1 MLRKAASEDATAQ
14 PAAMTPENQIEA
26 DEGDHH
32 EGYYYPKP
40 GSFEHYPARV
50 YTLPESDRVRRQ
62 AFIIGLT
69 KQLVGGQYAP
79 SYAIFAKGN
88 ASDKL
93 IIVALADGQ
102 LNTIYRARALLATFT
117 SVARVDLVLP
127 AEHPAGRSDVP
138 RPLEAAGVQARDA
151 QRRPRVRA
159 PDHHRLER
167 ELFSTR
173 THFPLRRHPG
183 LEPGSIV
190 PPHVRLRNGSRLKAG
205 MTGVGGNGSR
215 LNR

>member
-1 MLRKAASEDATAQ
+1 MGFGLRRIAYLGVVLVGAAFFGLSAHAQENNGEDAAAQ

-69 KQLVGGQYAP
+69 KQLVAGQYAP
-79 SYAIFAKGN
+79 SYAIFAKGD

-117 SVARVDLVLP
+117 SVARSTKFFQENTQPDESTFLDLLKLLGFKRVTISD
-127 AEHPAGRSDVP
+127 GRDF
-138 RPLEAAGVQARDA
+138 AHQIIID
-151 QRRPRVRA
+151 
-159 PDHHRLER
+159 
-167 ELFSTR
+167 
-173 THFPLRRHPG
+173 
-183 LEPGSIV
+183 
-190 PPHVRLRNGSRLKAG
+190 
-205 MTGVGGNGSR
+205 
-215 LNR
+215 

>member
-1 MLRKAASEDATAQ
+1 MSLRGIALAGAVLIGASFLTLSVHAQENTSEDATAQ

-50 YTLPESDRVRRQ
+50 YALPESDRVRRQ

-79 SYAIFAKGN
+79 SYAIFAKGDG
-88 ASDKL
+88 SDKL
-93 IIVALADGQ
+93 IIVALGDGH

-117 SVARVDLVLP
+117 SVARSTSFFQQNTQPDESTFLDLLKLLGFKRVTVSD
-127 AEHPAGRSDVP
+127 GRDF
-138 RPLEAAGVQARDA
+138 AHQIIID
-151 QRRPRVRA
+151 
-159 PDHHRLER
+159 
-167 ELFSTR
+167 
-173 THFPLRRHPG
+173 
-183 LEPGSIV
+183 
-190 PPHVRLRNGSRLKAG
+190 
-205 MTGVGGNGSR
+205 
-215 LNR
+215 

>member
-1 MLRKAASEDATAQ
+1 MGFALRGFAMAGAVLIGACFFAWSGHAQENTSEDPSAQ

-50 YTLPESDRVRRQ
+50 YTLPDSERVRRQ

-69 KQLVGGQYAP
+69 KQLVAGQYAP
-79 SYAIFAKGN
+79 SYAIFAKGD

-117 SVARVDLVLP
+117 SVARSTKFFQQNTQPDEATFLDLLKLLGFKRVSISD
-127 AEHPAGRSDVP
+127 GRDF
-138 RPLEAAGVQARDA
+138 AHQIIID
-151 QRRPRVRA
+151 
-159 PDHHRLER
+159 
-167 ELFSTR
+167 
-173 THFPLRRHPG
+173 
-183 LEPGSIV
+183 
-190 PPHVRLRNGSRLKAG
+190 
-205 MTGVGGNGSR
+205 
-215 LNR
+215 

>member
-1 MLRKAASEDATAQ
+1 MGLRGIAMAGAVLIGASLFAQSVHAQDNSSEDATAQ

-79 SYAIFAKGN
+79 SYAVFAKGDV
-88 ASDKL
+88 SDKL
-93 IIVALADGQ
+93 IIVALGDGQ

-117 SVARVDLVLP
+117 SVARSTSFFQQNTQPDESTFLDLLKLLGFKRVTVSD
-127 AEHPAGRSDVP
+127 GR
-138 RPLEAAGVQARDA
+138 AFAHQ
-151 QRRPRVRA
+151 
-159 PDHHRLER
+159 
-167 ELFSTR
+167 
-173 THFPLRRHPG
+173 
-183 LEPGSIV
+183 IV
-190 PPHVRLRNGSRLKAG
+190 ID
-205 MTGVGGNGSR
+205 
-215 LNR
+215 

>member
-1 MLRKAASEDATAQ
+1 MLRRTASEDASAQ

-117 SVARVDLVLP
+117 SVARSTSFFQQNTQPDEATFLDL
-127 AEHPAGRSDVP
+127 
-138 RPLEAAGVQARDA
+138 LEAAGVQARDA
-151 QRRPRVRA
+151 QRRARVRA
-159 PDHHRLER
+159 PDHHRLGRNFLDEAH
-167 ELFSTR
+167 S
-173 THFPLRRHPG
+173 PLRRHAG
-183 LEPGSIV
+183 LEPRSTSSAARATCGMD
-190 PPHVRLRNGSRLKAG
+190 PGSRPG
-205 MTGVGGNGSR
+205 
-215 LNR
+215 

>member
-1 MLRKAASEDATAQ
+1 MRLRGTALAGAVVIGAVFWTLGVQAQDNTSEDGAAQ
-14 PAAMTPENQIEA
+14 PAAMTPQNEIEA

-79 SYAIFAKGN
+79 SYAIFAKGD

-93 IIVALADGQ
+93 IVVALADGQ
-102 LNTIYRARALLATFT
+102 LNTISRARALLATFT
-117 SVARVDLVLP
+117 SVARSTSFFQQNTQPDEATFLDLLKLLGFKRVTISD
-127 AEHPAGRSDVP
+127 GRAFAHQIIID
-138 RPLEAAGVQARDA
+138 
-151 QRRPRVRA
+151 
-159 PDHHRLER
+159 
-167 ELFSTR
+167 
-173 THFPLRRHPG
+173 
-183 LEPGSIV
+183 
-190 PPHVRLRNGSRLKAG
+190 
-205 MTGVGGNGSR
+205 
-215 LNR
+215 

>member
-1 MLRKAASEDATAQ
+1 MGLRGMTIAAAVLIGAVSLTWSAHAQETTGEDATAQ

-62 AFIIGLT
+62 AFVIGLT
-69 KQLVGGQYAP
+69 KQLVSGQYAP
-79 SYAIFAKGN
+79 SYAIFCKGD

-93 IIVALADGQ
+93 IIVALGDGQ

-117 SVARVDLVLP
+117 AVARSTPFFQQNTQPDEATFLDLLKLLGFKRVTVSD
-127 AEHPAGRSDVP
+127 GRDF
-138 RPLEAAGVQARDA
+138 AHQIIID
-151 QRRPRVRA
+151 
-159 PDHHRLER
+159 
-167 ELFSTR
+167 
-173 THFPLRRHPG
+173 
-183 LEPGSIV
+183 
-190 PPHVRLRNGSRLKAG
+190 
-205 MTGVGGNGSR
+205 
-215 LNR
+215 